1 MSIEHI
7 PNSDLSYHLV
17 CFDAGGKERQDDP
30 DGIMSEQVL
39 KRLRDEPITD
49 VFLLSHGWKGDVAAA
64 RKQYGDWIGAAAGC
78 ADDLA
83 LMRKKRPGF
92 APLMVGL
99 HWPSLP
105 FGDEDFGAGTA
116 SFGLQESGSADA
128 TLTVDGMVERFAD
141 RIADTPAAR
150 VALHTIFEAALDDM
164 DPAEMPPAV
173 RDAYQVL
180 NREANLGATGAAGA
194 PGADREPFDA
204 EAAFQNAKGEAGSF
218 GFGSSILSG
227 LLSPLV
233 QLSFWKM
240 KARACSIGEGGCFQL
255 VTQLQQQTQA
265 SGVRFHLMGHSF
277 GCIVVSATVAGP
289 AGAKLPRPID
299 SMFLAQGALSLWSYC
314 QSIPSR
320 PDQSGYFYRMVQE
333 GRVAGPIVTTISEHD
348 SAVGRLYPLAAGVAG
363 QVAMAPGDL
372 PKFGAVG
379 TCGLRG
385 AGIDVIDLEL
395 PAVDQTLTLAPQKIY
410 NLECSHVIRTG
421 GGMAGAHND
430 ISHPEL
436 AHAFWTA
443 AMATL

>member
-7 PNSDLSYHLV
+7 PNSDLTYYLV
-17 CFDAGGKERQDDP
+17 SFDAEGKERQDDP
-30 DGIMSEQVL
+30 DGIMSERVL
-39 KRLRDEPITD
+39 KKLLDEPITD

-64 RKQYGDWIGAAAGC
+64 RKQYNDWISAAAGC

-83 LMRKKRPGF
+83 LMRQKRPGF

-105 FGDEDFGAGTA
+105 FGDEDFGAGSA
-116 SFGLQESGSADA
+116 SFSALESGSAGTA
-128 TLTVDGMVERFAD
+128 LSVEAMVERYAD
-141 RIADTPAAR
+141 RIANTPAAR
-150 VALHTIFEAALDDM
+150 AALHTIFDAALDDM
-164 DPAEMPPAV
+164 EPAEMPTAV
-173 RDAYQVL
+173 RAAYEVL
-180 NREANLGATGAAGA
+180 NQEARLGATGAAGA
-194 PGADREPFDA
+194 PGADREPFDP

-255 VTQLQQQTQA
+255 VTKLQQQTQA
-265 SGVRFHLMGHSF
+265 SKVRFHLMGHSF

-314 QSIPSR
+314 QSIPSK
-320 PDQSGYFYRMVQE
+320 PEQSGYFHRMVKE

-372 PKFGAVG
+372 PKYGAVG
-379 TCGLRG
+379 ACGLRG
-385 AGIDVIDLEL
+385 EGMEVVDLDL
-395 PAVDQTLTLAPQKIY
+395 PAVDQTLTLVPRKIY
-410 NLECSHVIRTG
+410 NLECSHVVRSG